1 MRLLLAED
9 DEALRSVLTRGL
21 REAGYVLDAVGR
33 GDDALHML
41 RLNEYAATVL
51 DWRMPGLDGLEV
63 VEAMR
68 KAGIRS
74 PVLMLTARDTTA
86 DRVRGL
92 DAGADDYL
100 VKPFDFSE
108 LLARLRALLRRPA
121 GVEGTVLR
129 RGALTVDPS
138 TREAEVDGASL
149 HLTATELT
157 ILELLVRRSPAV
169 VDRKTI
175 AAHGWEDDTVPLGSN
190 TIEVHVARLR
200 AKLAG
205 SGVAILTVRGT
216 GYRLVEA

>member
-9 DEALRSVLTRGL
+9 DEALRSVLSRGL
-21 REAGYVLDAVGR
+21 REAGYVLDSVGR

-41 RLNEYAATVL
+41 QMNEYAAAVL

-63 VEAMR
+63 IGAMR
-68 KAGIRS
+68 RRGIAS
-74 PVLMLTARDTTA
+74 PVLMLTARDTAA
-86 DRVRGL
+86 DRVQGL
-92 DAGADDYL
+92 DGGADDYL

-108 LLARLRALLRRPA
+108 LLARLRALLRRPS

-129 RGALTVDPS
+129 RGALCVDPA
-138 TREAEVDGASL
+138 TREASVGGEPL
-149 HLTATELT
+149 HLTATEFA
-157 ILELLVRRSPAV
+157 ILELLVRRCPAV
-169 VDRKTI
+169 VDRKAI

-205 SGVAILTVRGT
+205 AGVAIVTVRGT
-216 GYRLVEA
+216 GYRLVES